1 MILQSG
7 RKNKSDTDDV
17 ISSRPFVVLADIF
30 ILLFVLF
37 LVMPFFMYFH
47 AERVVEFEA
56 MKQLRDHIQKPPS
69 VDNIPYDQI
78 ATTLLREA
86 LKRESNVRINQNI
99 RKNEIPSKSLSENKL
114 LVEKFRS
121 GDLIRFRLQGT
132 ELGENPLSYDKYSK
146 QVQMSLDAERK
157 VIELAQLV
165 RPFASGNGLM
175 VTERY
180 KTLEGFLNFYQIDLN
195 TYLGGW
201 SLNKKQKSILWNDHI
216 RQADRRG
223 VIKRI
228 TLQGHR
234 DKDEE
239 PEVAY
244 KRATKVADVFQGAGG
259 KPYEPFEPD
268 EVEVAVVSRPLM
280 EYGDELNPIV
290 YPNQYVDIILVF
302 NQDYAVLFKDK
313 LENMNR

>member
-1 MILQSG
+1 MIWQSG
-7 RKNKSDTDDV
+7 RRNKSDTDEV

-47 AERVVEFEA
+47 AERVVEFQA
-56 MKQLRDHIQKPPS
+56 MKQLRDHIQKPPV

-86 LKRESNVRINQNI
+86 LKRESNVRTNQDI
-99 RKNEIPSKSLSENKL
+99 RKNEIPSKSLSENKV

-132 ELGENPLSYDKYSK
+132 ELGDNPLSYDKYSK
-146 QVQMSLDAERK
+146 DVRLSRDATRR

-175 VTERY
+175 VTERHA
-180 KTLEGFLNFYQIDLN
+180 TLDGFLTHYGIDLN
-195 TYLGGW
+195 DYLGGRLL
-201 SLNKKQKSILWNDHI
+201 SSKQKSILWNDHV

-223 VIKRI
+223 AIKRI
-228 TLQGHR
+228 SLQGHR

-244 KRATKVADVFQGAGG
+244 KRAAKVAEVFQLAGG
-259 KPYEPFEPD
+259 KPYKPFEPD
-268 EVEVAVVSRPLM
+268 EVEIAVVSRPLM
-280 EYGDELNPIV
+280 EYRDERNRIV

-302 NQDYAVLFKDK
+302 NQDYAVIFKDK
-313 LENMNR
+313 LENLTR